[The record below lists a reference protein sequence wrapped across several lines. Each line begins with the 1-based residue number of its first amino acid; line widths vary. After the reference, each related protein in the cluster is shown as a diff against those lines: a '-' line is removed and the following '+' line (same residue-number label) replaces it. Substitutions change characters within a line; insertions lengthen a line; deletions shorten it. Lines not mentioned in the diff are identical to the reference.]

1 MLSFI
6 EQKTVGIDL
15 GTTFSSL
22 AEVGSDGHPVTIPN
36 ADGELR
42 TPSTVFL
49 GEEGHVLVGPSFD
62 RLSNE
67 DPSQLVQA
75 IKRQMGNKSFYLVYM
90 NKRLTPEFISA
101 LILKKLKQDCEKR
114 IGPIPNAVITVPYDF
129 DDAGRKATHDAGQI
143 AGLNI
148 VDILDEPTAA
158 TLAYAW
164 MKGELGRNDLHPEEK
179 TALVYDLG
187 ASFHVTV
194 ARYAPT
200 TFRVLAAESD
210 RMLGGHDW
218 TRRIVAHFC
227 DEFQDRFAEDPRENA
242 AALRSFTRVC
252 EDAKRQLSTRSEVAI
267 KLDYKG
273 RTHTSSITQG
283 DFERITADLL
293 QQTTD
298 AVVRALR
305 EAKVDPGDLNGVI
318 PVGGAT
324 AMPAVQEAL
333 QRLCNFRP
341 LPDFRPEQAVAQG
354 AAIHA
359 YILERERQARPHLRR
374 WLF

>member
-1 MLSFI
+1 MVNFV
-6 EQKTVGIDL
+6 EGKTVGIDL

-22 AEVGSDGHPVTIPN
+22 AEVGSAGHPVTIPN

-42 TPSTVFL
+42 TPSVVFL
-49 GEEGHVLVGPSFD
+49 GDDGHVLVGPSFE

-67 DPSQLVQA
+67 DPSQIIAA
-75 IKRQMGNKSFYLVYM
+75 IKRWMGNKDFYVAYM
-90 NKRLTPEFISA
+90 NKRLVPEFISA

-114 IGPIPNAVITVPYDF
+114 IGPIGNAVITVPYDF
-129 DDAGRKATHDAGQI
+129 DEAGRKATQDAGQI

-148 VDILDEPTAA
+148 VDILNEPTAA

-164 MKGELGRNDLHPEEK
+164 MKGELDRNDLHPEEK

-194 ARYAPT
+194 VRYAPT
-200 TFRVLAAESD
+200 TFRVLAAESN
-210 RMLGGHDW
+210 RLLGGQEW
-218 TRRIVAHFC
+218 TQRIVTHVC
-227 DEFQDRFAEDPRENA
+227 DEFQDRFAENPRENV
-242 AALRSFTRVC
+242 AALRTFIRVC
-252 EDAKRQLSTRSEVAI
+252 EDAKRQLSTRSKVAI

-273 RTHTSSITQG
+273 RTHTSSLTQG
-283 DFERITADLL
+283 DFERMTADLL

-298 AVVRALR
+298 AVVRVLR
-305 EAKVDPGDLNGVI
+305 EAKSDAGELNDVI

-324 AMPAVQEAL
+324 AMPAVHDAL
-333 QRLCNFRP
+333 QRVCNFRP
-341 LPDFRPEQAVAQG
+341 LPDFRPEQAVAHG

-359 YILERERQARPHLRR
+359 HILERNRQARPHLRR